1 VDLFLHLNFL
11 FGRITMANILW
22 HDRKRHL
29 GLPISF
35 TKYSMSEDRLFVE
48 TGFFN
53 LEQNEVRLYRILD
66 LQLKRSLGQR
76 IFGVG
81 SIIVSSSDKSLGTF
95 EIRNVKNSANV
106 KEMLSVQVEQQREAK
121 RVYTRENMV
130 DDVDDN
136 DIHEGDF

>member
-1 VDLFLHLNFL
+1 
-11 FGRITMANILW
+11 MANILW
-22 HDRKRHL
+22 QDRKRYF

-48 TGFFN
+48 TGLLN
-53 LEQNEVRLYRILD
+53 LSQDEFRLYRILD
-66 LQLKRSLGQR
+66 LKLKRSLGQR

-95 EIRNVKNSANV
+95 EIKNIKNSANV

-130 DDVDDN
+130 NDVDD
-136 DIHEGDF
+136 DDLHEGEF

>member
-1 VDLFLHLNFL
+1 
-11 FGRITMANILW
+11 MANILW
-22 HDRKRHL
+22 HDRKRHF

-66 LQLKRSLGQR
+66 WQLKRSLGQR

-95 EIRNVKNSANV
+95 EIRNVKHSANV

>member
-1 VDLFLHLNFL
+1 
-11 FGRITMANILW
+11 MANILW

-53 LEQNEVRLYRILD
+53 LTQNEVRLYRILD
-66 LQLKRSLGQR
+66 LQLRRSLGQR
-76 IFGVG
+76 LFGVG

-95 EIRNVKNSANV
+95 EIRNVKHSANV

-130 DDVDDN
+130 DDVDDD
-136 DIHEGDF
+136 DIHEGEL

>member
-1 VDLFLHLNFL
+1 
-11 FGRITMANILW
+11 MANILW
-22 HDRKRHL
+22 QDRKRYF

-48 TGFFN
+48 TGLLN
-53 LEQNEVRLYRILD
+53 LSQDEVRLYRILD
-66 LQLKRSLGQR
+66 LKLKRSLGQR

-81 SIIVSSSDKSLGTF
+81 SIIVSSSDKSLGNF
-95 EIRNVKNSANV
+95 EIKNIKNSANV

-130 DDVDDN
+130 NDVDD
-136 DIHEGDF
+136 DDLHEGEF

>member
-1 VDLFLHLNFL
+1 
-11 FGRITMANILW
+11 MANILW
-22 HDRKRHL
+22 HDRKRYF

-48 TGFFN
+48 TGLLN

-95 EIRNVKNSANV
+95 EIKNIKHSANV
-106 KEMLSVQVEQQREAK
+106 KEMLSVQVEQQRESK
-121 RVYTRENMV
+121 RVVGREYMGSGI
-130 DDVDDN
+130 DVDID
-136 DIHEGDF
+136 DDDEDGVL

>member
-1 VDLFLHLNFL
+1 
-11 FGRITMANILW
+11 MANILW

-95 EIRNVKNSANV
+95 EIRNVKHSANV

>member
-1 VDLFLHLNFL
+1 
-11 FGRITMANILW
+11 MANILW
-22 HDRKRHL
+22 HDRKRHF

-95 EIRNVKNSANV
+95 EIRNVKHSANV

-121 RVYTRENMV
+121 RVFTRENMV

>member
-1 VDLFLHLNFL
+1 
-11 FGRITMANILW
+11 MANILW
-22 HDRKRHL
+22 HDRKRYF

-48 TGFFN
+48 TGLLN
-53 LEQNEVRLYRILD
+53 LSQDEVRLYRILD

-95 EIRNVKNSANV
+95 EIKNIKNSANV

-121 RVYTRENMV
+121 RVYTRKNMV
-130 DDVDDN
+130 DDVDDV
-136 DIHEGDF
+136 HEGEF

>member
-1 VDLFLHLNFL
+1 
-11 FGRITMANILW
+11 MADILW
-22 HDRKRHL
+22 HDRKRHF

-95 EIRNVKNSANV
+95 EIRNVKHSANV

-121 RVYTRENMV
+121 RVFTRENMV

>member
-1 VDLFLHLNFL
+1 
-11 FGRITMANILW
+11 MANILW

-48 TGFFN
+48 TGFLN

-81 SIIVSSSDKSLGTF
+81 SIIVSSSDKSIGTF
-95 EIRNVKNSANV
+95 EIRNVKHSANV

-121 RVYTRENMV
+121 RVVGREYMG
-130 DDVDDN
+130 N
-136 DIHEGDF
+136 DIDLDDDGHDDGDK

>member
-1 VDLFLHLNFL
+1 
-11 FGRITMANILW
+11 MANILW
-22 HDRKRHL
+22 HDRKRHF

-95 EIRNVKNSANV
+95 EIRNVKHSANV

>member
-1 VDLFLHLNFL
+1 
-11 FGRITMANILW
+11 MAHILW

-53 LEQNEVRLYRILD
+53 HTQNEVILYTILD
-66 LQLKRSLGQR
+66 LQLRRSLGQR
-76 IFGVG
+76 LFGVG

-95 EIRNVKNSANV
+95 EIRNVKHSANV

-130 DDVDDN
+130 DDVDDD
-136 DIHEGDF
+136 DIHEGEL

>member
-1 VDLFLHLNFL
+1 
-11 FGRITMANILW
+11 MANILW
-22 HDRKRHL
+22 SDRKRYL
-29 GLPISF
+29 GLPLSF

-48 TGFFN
+48 TGFLN
-53 LEQNEVRLYRILD
+53 LTQNEVRLYRILD

-95 EIRNVKNSANV
+95 EIKNVKNSANV

-121 RVYTRENMV
+121 RVISRENMN
-130 DDVDDN
+130 DDVDEN

>member
-1 VDLFLHLNFL
+1 
-11 FGRITMANILW
+11 MANILW
-22 HDRKRHL
+22 HDRKRYF

-48 TGFFN
+48 TGLLN

-66 LQLKRSLGQR
+66 LQLKRSIGQR

-121 RVYTRENMV
+121 RVVGREYMGSDA
-130 DDVDDN
+130 DDDFDEAQ
-136 DIHEGDF
+136 DGDL

>member
-1 VDLFLHLNFL
+1 
-11 FGRITMANILW
+11 MADILW
-22 HDRKRHL
+22 QDRKRHF

-35 TKYSMSEDRLFVE
+35 TKYSMSEDRLFVD

-53 LEQNEVRLYRILD
+53 LEQNEVRLYRVLD

-81 SIIVSSSDKSLGTF
+81 SIFVSSSDKSLGTF
-95 EIRNVKNSANV
+95 EIRNVKHAANV
-106 KEMLSVQVEQQREAK
+106 KEMISVQVEQQREAK

-130 DDVDDN
+130 NDVDED
-136 DIHEGDF
+136 DIHEGEF

>member
-1 VDLFLHLNFL
+1 
-11 FGRITMANILW
+11 MANILW
-22 HDRKRHL
+22 HDRKRHF

-95 EIRNVKNSANV
+95 EIINVKHSANV

>member
-1 VDLFLHLNFL
+1 
-11 FGRITMANILW
+11 MANILW
-22 HDRKRHL
+22 HDRKRYF

-48 TGFFN
+48 TGLLN

-121 RVYTRENMV
+121 RVVGREYMGSDA
-130 DDVDDN
+130 DDDFDEAQ
-136 DIHEGDF
+136 DGDL

>member
-1 VDLFLHLNFL
+1 
-11 FGRITMANILW
+11 MANILW
-22 HDRKRHL
+22 HDRKRHF
-29 GLPISF
+29 GLPLSF

-53 LEQNEVRLYRILD
+53 LVQNEVRLYRILD

-81 SIIVSSSDKSLGTF
+81 SIFVSSSDKNLGTF

-121 RVYTRENMV
+121 RVVGREYMGGDIDFEDDD
-130 DDVDDN
+130 DDVR
-136 DIHEGDF
+136 

>member
-1 VDLFLHLNFL
+1 
-11 FGRITMANILW
+11 MALRLNILW
-22 HDRKRHL
+22 HDRKRYF

-48 TGFFN
+48 TGLLN
-53 LEQNEVRLYRILD
+53 LSQDEVRLYRILD

-95 EIRNVKNSANV
+95 EIKNIKNSANV

-130 DDVDDN
+130 DDVDDV
-136 DIHEGDF
+136 HEGEF

>member
-1 VDLFLHLNFL
+1 
-11 FGRITMANILW
+11 MANILW
-22 HDRKRHL
+22 HDRKRYF

-48 TGFFN
+48 TGLLN

-66 LQLKRSLGQR
+66 LQLKRSLAQR

-95 EIRNVKNSANV
+95 EIRNVKHSANV

-121 RVYTRENMV
+121 RVVGREYMG
-130 DDVDDN
+130 DVDMDDAN
-136 DIHEGDF
+136 DILEGDL

>member
-1 VDLFLHLNFL
+1 
-11 FGRITMANILW
+11 MANILW
-22 HDRKRHL
+22 HDRKRYF

-66 LQLKRSLGQR
+66 LKLKRSLGQR

-95 EIRNVKNSANV
+95 EIKNIRHSANV

-121 RVYTRENMV
+121 RVVGREYMGS
-130 DDVDDN
+130 DIDVDVDM
-136 DIHEGDF
+136 DGDHDGDMQD